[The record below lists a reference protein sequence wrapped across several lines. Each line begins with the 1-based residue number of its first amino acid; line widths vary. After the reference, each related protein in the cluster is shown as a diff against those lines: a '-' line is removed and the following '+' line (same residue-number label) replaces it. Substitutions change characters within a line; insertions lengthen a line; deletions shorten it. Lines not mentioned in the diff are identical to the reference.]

1 MISRDPPQPGV
12 LFLVATPLGN
22 LEDFTFRAVRVLQE
36 VDFIAAED
44 TRRSRKL
51 LSRYGIH
58 TPLRSLHAHSRAQ
71 EVKRLV
77 DLLRQGQSVAY
88 VSDAGTPGVSD
99 PGAELVRAARE
110 AGIKVVPVPGPSA
123 PAAAFSVAGLEAPGF
138 VFAGYPPR
146 KPTERREFLRRWT
159 TQELP
164 VILFEAPGRV
174 RGTLRELAA
183 LVPERRLVI
192 AREMSKQFEQV
203 VDCLAAEAPQA
214 LAEEQ
219 VRGEFTLVV
228 EGAADRARARDTQAA
243 DEEQL
248 AEAVALL
255 IAAGVSRRTIAQVLQ
270 LLASLSRNEA
280 YRVAGEQ

>member
-1 MISRDPPQPGV
+1 MTSHDSPEPGT

-36 VDFIAAED
+36 VDLIAAED

-58 TPLRSLHAHSRAQ
+58 TPLRSLHGHSRAQ
-71 EVKRLV
+71 EVERLV

-88 VSDAGTPGVSD
+88 VSDAGSPAVSD

-110 AGIKVVPVPGPSA
+110 AGIRAVPIPGPSA
-123 PAAAFSVAGLEAPGF
+123 PAAAFSIAGLEAPGF

-146 KPTERREFLRRWT
+146 KPAERRDFLRRWT
-159 TQELP
+159 AQELP
-164 VILFEAPGRV
+164 LILFEAPGRV
-174 RGTLRELAA
+174 SATLRELAA

-192 AREMSKQFEQV
+192 AREMTKQFEQIV
-203 VDCLAAEAPQA
+203 ACSAAEAPQA

-219 VRGEFTLVV
+219 LRGEFTLVV
-228 EGAADRARARDTQAA
+228 EGAEDLTQARGRQA
-243 DEEQL
+243 PDDARM

-255 IAAGVSRRTIAQVLQ
+255 AAAGVPRRTIAQVLQ
-270 LLASLSRNEA
+270 LLASLTRNEA
-280 YRVAGEQ
+280 YRMAGGQ